1 MSAIPF
7 RKKGLPEV
15 GELVIARIDKVFEY
29 GAYATLLE
37 YEVQEAFIPWSEVS
51 TRYVKDIRDV
61 LKEGRVV
68 VGKVIRVDKKAPKVQ
83 IDISIKRVLEGEKK
97 IKILRWKRLQ
107 RAQKIVELAA
117 RNIKMSLDEA
127 YNMVWSKL
135 EKDIDPMSILE
146 QCILEG
152 PEALIR
158 KGISDYWSNVVC
170 EEAKK
175 HISIKMV
182 KIRAIMKIV
191 TYKPDGIERIKKI
204 LTSIHNIELPQNT
217 KLYVYAIG
225 APRYRIEIIAPHYK
239 DAEKIFS
246 HIDAMLRNLVK
257 ELEIDQFN
265 IEREEVEKG
274 G

>member
-1 MSAIPF
+1 MSVIPF

-37 YEVQEAFIPWSEVS
+37 YEAQEAFIPWSEVS

-68 VGKVIRVDKKAPKVQ
+68 VGKVIRVDKKVPKVQ
-83 IDISIKRVLEGEKK
+83 VDISIKRVLEGEKR

-117 RNIKMSLDEA
+117 KNIKKNLNDTYSE
-127 YNMVWSKL
+127 VWSKL

-152 PEALIR
+152 PEVLIR
-158 KGISDYWSNVVC
+158 KGIPGYWSTAIC

-182 KIRAIMKIV
+182 KIRAIMKIAS
-191 TYKPDGIERIKKI
+191 YKSDGIERIKKI
-204 LTSIHNIELPQNT
+204 LTSIYNIELPQNT
-217 KLYVYAIG
+217 KIYVYTIG
-225 APRYRIEIIAPHYK
+225 SPRYRIEIMAPHYK
-239 DAEKIFS
+239 DAEKIFN
-246 HIDAMLRNLVK
+246 HVNIMLHNLVK
-257 ELEIDQFN
+257 ELEIDQFE
-265 IEREEVEKG
+265 IEREEIEKG